1 MYYVHILWS
10 GIFFQEIVVVYDPKI
25 LHTSQIHQ
33 IATLQ
38 YLFLS

>member
-1 MYYVHILWS
+1 MYYVHILWI
-10 GIFFQEIVVVYDPKI
+10 GIFFQEIVVVYDPEN

-33 IATLQ
+33 IATHQ